1 MNRCLTKLI
10 VWLITGYFVSLTSPA
25 SAQET
30 DFDNRQCDIKTLDQY
45 EADFDKLVA
54 QQQTEGNSVSGQTS
68 KDLEVIAS
76 RYIDMNGKCFDQLYG
91 KNSNKNTKAASQAT
105 LIDNGGVGMSAS
117 SKELIVSEFELR
129 GTKWGADSPFSG
141 GLNEIGPRSP
151 GGLVTYSFIPNGV
164 SHAVEE
170 FFLPTVDNN
179 LRLSSLP
186 SYSSCFENE
195 IIRAFAMWSAVAD
208 IQFRRVND
216 NGVPSNARGANGDIR
231 IGAHTFDGAYGV
243 LAHAFFPP
251 PTGDSIAGDMH
262 FDRAEFWT
270 CDTSGFDIGIVATHE
285 IGHAIG
291 LNHEVQDALAIMNP
305 FYNPNLPSI
314 TSDDISAAR
323 SMYGPNNVAVLKPVT
338 PNVAVSFLNDLPIVI
353 PFAKRPAECVSSIGT
368 NPTGINFVGTLVNSC
383 NSENRTTAAFAQFYE
398 FNLSQTRTVTIN
410 LFSAID
416 PFLYLLDSRGNIL
429 FSNDD
434 GGSGLNSLIQ
444 ATLSPGRYTIEAT
457 TFSSSQIG
465 DFTLNID

>member
-1 MNRCLTKLI
+1 MNRRSKKLI
-10 VWLITGYFVSLTSPA
+10 TWLITGCFVSLTSPA
-25 SAQET
+25 LAQKT
-30 DFDNRQCDIKTLDQY
+30 DFDNGQCDVDKLDQY

-54 QQQTEGNSVSGQTS
+54 QQKAEGSSVSRQTS

-91 KNSNKNTKAASQAT
+91 RNNNKNSNTATQST
-105 LIDNGGVGMSAS
+105 LIDNGGLGMNISA
-117 SKELIVSEFELR
+117 KELIVSEFELR
-129 GTKWGADSPFSG
+129 GTKWGANSPFVG
-141 GLNEIGPRSP
+141 GQNTIGPRSP
-151 GGLVTYSFIPNGV
+151 GGTVTYSFIPNGV
-164 SHAVEE
+164 SHAVEQ

-179 LRLSSLP
+179 LSLRSLP

-208 IQFRRVND
+208 IQFREVND
-216 NGVPSNARGANGDIR
+216 NGLPSNASGASGDIR
-231 IGAHTFDGAYGV
+231 IGAHTFDGASGV

-270 CDTSGFDIGIVATHE
+270 CDTRGLDIGIVATHE

-291 LNHEVQDALAIMNP
+291 LNHEEQDALAIMNP
-305 FYNPNLPSI
+305 FYNPNLPSL
-314 TSDDISAAR
+314 TSDDISSAR
-323 SMYGPNNVAVLKPVT
+323 SIYGPNNIALLEPIAPSVT
-338 PNVAVSFLNDLPIVI
+338 VSFIDDLLLVI

-368 NPTGINFVGTLVNSC
+368 DPTGINFVGRLINSC

-398 FNLSQTRTVTIN
+398 FNVSQTQTVTIN

-444 ATLSPGRYTIEAT
+444 ATLAPGRYTIEAT
-457 TFSSSQIG
+457 TFSSGRIG